1 MKFQI
6 SALAVLLLILLIWT
20 GGCADIMTKAG
31 VGSFGNASNGKQV
44 TPTPVT
50 IVPTG
55 NDSTDTRENT
65 VKTVPAVNDDVCV
78 FGSKNCHLY
87 EQCMA
92 GCIDGGSSQTYCAKN
107 ICCSVKCMDMP
118 TVEEKVACS
127 NECLTGATG
136 TT

>member
-20 GGCADIMTKAG
+20 GGCTDIMTKVG
-31 VGSFGNASNGKQV
+31 VGSFGNVSNGTEV
-44 TPTPVT
+44 TSTLATV
-50 IVPTG
+50 VPTS
-55 NDSTDTRENT
+55 NVT
-65 VKTVPAVNDDVCV
+65 KVPPTLADVCV

-92 GCIDGGSSQTYCAKN
+92 GCIDGGNSQTYCAKK

-118 TVEEKVACS
+118 TEKEKVACS